1 MSQVLIVVTHGPDT
15 PEMCGAPFFFAQTAA
30 AQDCDVRMF
39 FTMKGTQLMKRGVG
53 ATVFPKA
60 GAKSIKQ
67 FIGETVAKGVQLY
80 VCAASLE
87 LNDMTED
94 DLVEEV
100 ENLVGS
106 AYLINQ
112 GLESDLVLNF

>member
-1 MSQVLIVVTHGPDT
+1 MSSVLIVVTHGPDT
-15 PEMCGAPFFFAQTAA
+15 PEMVGAPFFFAQAA
-30 AQDCDVRMF
+30 AVEEHDVQML
-39 FTMKGTQLMKRGVG
+39 FTMKGTRLMKKGVG

-60 GAKSIKQ
+60 GAKSIQQ
-67 FIGETVAKGVQLY
+67 FIAETAARGVQLN

-87 LNDMTED
+87 LNDMIED
-94 DLVEEV
+94 DLIDEV
-100 ENLVGS
+100 DNLVGS

>member
-1 MSQVLIVVTHGPDT
+1 MSLVLIVVTHGPDT

-30 AQDCDVRMF
+30 VQDNEVCML
-39 FTMKGTQLMKRGVG
+39 FTMKGTRLMKRGVG
-53 ATVFPKA
+53 ATVFPKK
-60 GAKSIKQ
+60 GAKSIQ
-67 FIGETVAKGVQLY
+67 HFIRETSEKGVQLN

-94 DLVEEV
+94 DLVDEV
-100 ENLVGS
+100 DNLVGS